1 MDTSGPWTRASRATG
16 LLPDSTGAHTPRTAR
31 PTVFAR
37 MSALAAEHGAAN
49 LGQGF
54 PDTDPPEI
62 VAEAAI
68 DAIRAG
74 RNQYPPGAGEAV
86 LREAVAEHQQRCYG
100 LDWDPRSEV
109 LVTTGATEALA
120 ATVLAVVEPGDEVIT
135 LEPFYDQYAALIA
148 LAGGVHR
155 TVPLRIAPGAD
166 GDLVTTVD
174 VAALRAAFGDR
185 TRMVIVNSPHNP
197 TGLVLDREVLAV
209 IVEQAARHDAL
220 IVTDEVYEHLTYG
233 PAHVPIA
240 TLPGARERTVSISS
254 AGKTFSVTGWKIGW
268 VTAQADL
275 IAAITGVKQ
284 WLTYTSGAPFQPAVA
299 AGLRMPAEV
308 VAGIADDLR
317 SRRDLLVQGLR
328 SVGFTVSVPQ
338 AGYFV
343 VADAAPLGEMDAE
356 ALCDR
361 LPREAQVAAIPLS
374 AFYRPAAS
382 PAEVPG
388 LHPHGS
394 GPVPEAASL
403 LRFAFCKDRATI
415 EQAVERLGSWSVH

>member
-16 LLPDSTGAHTPRTAR
+16 LLAHSTGPHPTPSAR

-37 MSALAAEHGAAN
+37 ISALAAQHDAAN

-54 PDTDPPEI
+54 PDTDPPQL

-68 DAIRAG
+68 EAIRAG

-100 LDWDPRSEV
+100 LDWDPRTEV

-120 ATVLAVVEPGDEVIT
+120 ATVLALVEPGDEVIT

-155 TVPLRIAPGAD
+155 TVPLTIAPGAD

-174 VAALRAAFGDR
+174 PDALRAAFSER

-197 TGLVLDREVLAV
+197 TGLVLDREVLTV
-209 IVEQAARHDAL
+209 IVERAARHDVI

-268 VTAQADL
+268 VTAPVEL
-275 IAAITGVKQ
+275 ITAITGVKQ

-299 AGLRMPAEV
+299 AGLRMPAAV
-308 VAGIADDLR
+308 VTGIAADLR
-317 SRRDLLVQGLR
+317 SRRDLLVEGLR
-328 SVGFTVSVPQ
+328 SVGFTVSVPES
-338 AGYFV
+338 GYFV
-343 VADAAPLGEMDAE
+343 MADAAPLGETDAE
-356 ALCDR
+356 ALCAR
-361 LPREAQVAAIPLS
+361 LPQEATVAAIPLT
-374 AFYRPAAS
+374 AFYRPATA
-382 PAEVPG
+382 PAE
-388 LHPHGS
+388 GS
-394 GPVPEAASL
+394 GAHPSGSGHAPEASSL
-403 LRFAFCKDRATI
+403 LRFAFCKDHATI
-415 EQAVERLGSWSVH
+415 EQAVERLEAWSAR

>member
-1 MDTSGPWTRASRATG
+1 MDTSGPWTRASGATG
-16 LLPDSTGAHTPRTAR
+16 LLTDGIAR

-37 MSALAAEHGAAN
+37 ISARAAQTGAAN

-54 PDTDPPEI
+54 PDTDPPHK

-68 DAIRAG
+68 AAIRAG
-74 RNQYPPGAGEAV
+74 HNQYPPGAGEPV
-86 LREAVAEHQQRCYG
+86 LREAIALHQQRRYG
-100 LDWDPRSEV
+100 LDWDPAGEV

-120 ATVLAVVEPGDEVIT
+120 ATVLALVEPGDEVVT

-166 GDLVTTVD
+166 GDLATTVD
-174 VAALRAAFGDR
+174 AAELRSAFGPR

-197 TGLVLDREVLAV
+197 TGAVLDREVLVA
-209 IVEQAARHDAL
+209 IVEEAVRHDAL

-268 VTAQADL
+268 ITAPSPLVT
-275 IAAITGVKQ
+275 AITGTKQ
-284 WLTYTSGAPFQPAVA
+284 WLTYTSGAPFQHAVA
-299 AGLRMPAEV
+299 VGLCMPDEAI
-308 VAGIADDLR
+308 AGIADDLR
-317 SRRDLLVQGLR
+317 ERRDLLVAGLR
-328 SVGFTVSVPQ
+328 SVGFTVGVPE

-343 VADAAPLGEMDAE
+343 VADAAGLGEPDAE
-356 ALCDR
+356 ALCER
-361 LPREAQVAAIPLS
+361 LPTEAGVAAIPLT
-374 AFYRPAAS
+374 AFYRPGSAESAA
-382 PAEVPG
+382 AG
-388 LHPHGS
+388 
-394 GPVPEAASL
+394 SL
-403 LRFAFCKDRATI
+403 LRLAFCKDRPTI
-415 EQAVERLGSWSVH
+415 ELALERLAGWSGR